1 MDWNASSLQVDE
13 DPEAIRS
20 AVNWVKHASGL
31 QLDEDLEVSAD
42 LLSYLWLLFP
52 GSGMLTDS
60 KLKRI

>member
-42 LLSYLWLLFP
+42 LLSYLWLLFS